1 MPTRSVPPESGV
13 CFQISSKAKD
23 EAICI
28 LFEIDR
34 KKDPLVKEPTPQLHP
49 PKKPDYMVL
58 YVKGNTCI
66 ITIIEMKGKDEKKL
80 EVGIEQILLL
90 RDILKRE
97 IKNHLPNKFRFKI
110 QAILLTPTH
119 ANIPFEEIRKQA
131 RQGFIILPL
140 LHSQRAELF
149 NYVSKENKV
158 TEKYQEVRLPHDKDE
173 FGFIEKILVKQALPT
188 RIEDNFYSNHF
199 VVNKNRED
207 IYINYA
213 LSADEYAV
221 LLLINNNDATIA
233 IQQHK
238 ENFQQQIEAALA
250 KIGIKG
256 FTIEI
261 ISSE

>member
-1 MPTRSVPPESGV
+1 MP
-13 CFQISSKAKD
+13 K
-23 EAICI
+23 
-28 LFEIDR
+28 
-34 KKDPLVKEPTPQLHP
+34 
-49 PKKPDYMVL
+49 
-58 YVKGNTCI
+58 
-66 ITIIEMKGKDEKKL
+66 
-80 EVGIEQILLL
+80 
-90 RDILKRE
+90 
-97 IKNHLPNKFRFKI
+97 KFRFKI

-188 RIEDNFYSNHF
+188 RIEDNFYYQNF
-199 VVNKNRED
+199 FTGKDREGV
-207 IYINYA
+207 YINYA

-221 LLLINNNDATIA
+221 LLLNNKKAIIA
-233 IQQHK
+233 IQQNK
-238 ENFQQQIEAALA
+238 EDFQQKIEAALA